1 MSVKVETYNNPDFDK
16 FEERD
21 NVIVNK
27 LSNPNETELID
38 SDTEEYITTDENNQA
53 ENNQPEIKPTTNEL
67 EDDNNELDH
76 DTKDILKEIEG
87 DGIYNDWTDLIEKV
101 FSSKARDLHK
111 LKQIA
116 KKNLGKRTIT
126 KMNNVRLLPSREDDE
141 IKGILKDLS
150 TIKNK
155 QDLVDMIEN
164 DYIFVEEDNL
174 PYSNFLDVIDELSR
188 SVEPFLPYFL

>member
-1 MSVKVETYNNPDFDK
+1 MSEEVESSNFDN
-16 FEERD
+16 FENRD
-21 NVIVNK
+21 NLIVNK
-27 LSNPNETELID
+27 LSNETDLIE
-38 SDTEEYITTDENNQA
+38 SDTEENTTDENTKNNVNYEI
-53 ENNQPEIKPTTNEL
+53 EN
-67 EDDNNELDH
+67 
-76 DTKDILKEIEG
+76 DTKDLIREIED
-87 DGIYNDWTDLIEKV
+87 DGIYNDWTDLVDKV

-116 KKNLGKRTIT
+116 KKNLGKRTLT
-126 KMNNVRLLPSREDDE
+126 KMNNVRLLENSEDEE

-164 DYIFVEEDNL
+164 DYHIIQEENL

-188 SVEPFLPYFL
+188 STEPFLPYFL